1 MSGIFDP
8 RCRVPSFY
16 QTDGNVVNEC
26 GRIGG
31 YIMAAILSIFVIIG
45 AIFAIVSVMKD
56 PTDDMVPNKNKNSG
70 KEKGVGVAVVLVIT
84 VILLVLI
91 WIGIPKLSGF
101 LATNAWQGYQLQIK
115 SLMSQGLS
123 RQEALNRIQTLQQ
136 TRIAADATLAGDAN
150 IASAIIGRGNNF

>member
-31 YIMAAILSIFVIIG
+31 YIMAVILSIIVIIG
-45 AIFAIVSVMKD
+45 TIIAISSVTKD
-56 PTDDMVPNKNKNSG
+56 PTDDMDPKKNKNPG
-70 KEKGVGVAVVLVIT
+70 KEKGVGVAVILIIAI
-84 VILLVLI
+84 ILLVLI

-136 TRIAADATLAGDAN
+136 TRMTADATMSGDAN
-150 IASAIIGRGNNF
+150 IAAAIAGRN